1 MATVARYF
9 DLVREMKDAYN
20 HRLRLVENAKKRGIK
35 PTARLFA
42 TTVPTVRKWLRRFE
56 QRGPSGLVT
65 LSRAR
70 HHQAQK
76 TPANREAQFVELRKV
91 LPTFGARRLIREFD
105 LPIGHDALERIWRE
119 HGLIHKRRR
128 KYQRKQDLAHIKAS
142 WALFQQI
149 SADTK
154 DLDDIPRYWPQA
166 RRLHLPVVQYTARDV
181 RSGLLFWA
189 FAQARSASASAVF
202 AARIQQHLDR
212 YGVSLRDLVWQTDNG
227 AEFKGDFPVALGD
240 SQHVRIPPA
249 AHTYQS
255 DVETVHRLEE
265 DEFFDLEDF
274 SSRGEFLAKVH
285 TYQLYF
291 NIARPNSHKE
301 NQSPWQII
309 ERLAPR
315 SPLELC
321 LLPPVFL
328 DYYLNDS
335 GGYDVGRLPY
345 CFLSVGNVLLR
356 HLPGFEGVTIYDS
369 AARRFINSCL
379 RARSSFIC
387 FTDGLFSI
395 SRCTWANSC
404 SSCLLRS
411 ASMQLSASSQV
422 PSSASSNKISK
433 NIRRSCS
440 SRSAAIS
447 VGAIGSSASPAT
459 ISAAKIFSVSSPWY
473 SRVCFS
479 CCASSRLNSSA
490 STSMRISRRSAGFP
504 ALPTSS

>member
-1 MATVARYF
+1 MANAAGYF
-9 DLVREMKDAYN
+9 DLVREMKDPYN
-20 HRLRLVENAKKRGIK
+20 HRLRLVESAQRMGIK

-42 TTVPTVRKWLRRFE
+42 TTVPTVRKWLRRFA
-56 QRGPSGLVT
+56 QHGPCGL
-65 LSRAR
+65 LEHSRAR
-70 HHQAQK
+70 HQQPHKTPPNVQAQ
-76 TPANREAQFVELRKV
+76 VLELRKT
-91 LPTFGARRLIREFD
+91 LPTFGSRRLIREFD
-105 LPIGHDALERIWRE
+105 LRIGHNALDRIWRE
-119 HGLIHKRRR
+119 HGLLKKRRR
-128 KYQRKQDLAHIKAS
+128 KYQRKQDLAHSKAQ

-154 DLDDIPRYWPQA
+154 DLDDIPRYWQQA
-166 RRLHLPVVQYTARDV
+166 QRLHLPVVQYTAREI

-189 FAQARSASASAVF
+189 FAQARSAAASAVF

-227 AEFKGDFPVALGD
+227 GEFKGHFPKALGD

-291 NIARPNSHKE
+291 NLARPNSHKE

-335 GGYDVGRLPY
+335 GGYDV
-345 CFLSVGNVLLR
+345 
-356 HLPGFEGVTIYDS
+356 PGH
-369 AARRFINSCL
+369 
-379 RARSSFIC
+379 
-387 FTDGLFSI
+387 
-395 SRCTWANSC
+395 
-404 SSCLLRS
+404 
-411 ASMQLSASSQV
+411 
-422 PSSASSNKISK
+422 P
-433 NIRRSCS
+433 
-440 SRSAAIS
+440 
-447 VGAIGSSASPAT
+447 
-459 ISAAKIFSVSSPWY
+459 
-473 SRVCFS
+473 
-479 CCASSRLNSSA
+479 
-490 STSMRISRRSAGFP
+490 
-504 ALPTSS
+504 

>member
-1 MATVARYF
+1 MATSARYF
-9 DLVREMKDAYN
+9 DLVCEMKDAYN
-20 HRLRLVENAKKRGIK
+20 HRLRLVESAQRRGIK
-35 PTARLFA
+35 PTAKLFA
-42 TTVPTVRKWLRRFE
+42 TTVPTVRKWLRRF
-56 QRGPSGLVT
+56 QQHGPSGLVA

-76 TPANREAQFVELRKV
+76 TPPTTEAQLVELRKT
-91 LPTFGARRLIREFD
+91 LPTFGSRRLIREFD
-105 LPIGHDALERIWRE
+105 LPISHCALERIWRE
-119 HGLIHKRRR
+119 HGLLEKRRR
-128 KYQRKQDLAHIKAS
+128 KYQRKQDLAHIKAQ

-154 DLDDIPRYWPQA
+154 DLDDIPRYWAQA
-166 RRLHLPVVQYTARDV
+166 RRLHLPVVQYTAREI

-189 FAQARSASASAVF
+189 FAQQRSAAASTVF
-202 AARIQQHLDR
+202 ASRIQRHLDR

-227 AEFKGDFPVALGD
+227 GEFKGDFPAALGD

-291 NIARPNSHKE
+291 NLARPNSHKE
-301 NQSPWQII
+301 NLSPWQII

-345 CFLSVGNVLLR
+345 PPWIFALDA
-356 HLPGFEGVTIYDS
+356 H
-369 AARRFINSCL
+369 
-379 RARSSFIC
+379 
-387 FTDGLFSI
+387 
-395 SRCTWANSC
+395 
-404 SSCLLRS
+404 
-411 ASMQLSASSQV
+411 
-422 PSSASSNKISK
+422 PSS
-433 NIRRSCS
+433 
-440 SRSAAIS
+440 
-447 VGAIGSSASPAT
+447 PP
-459 ISAAKIFSVSSPWY
+459 AAKHLKTY
-473 SRVCFS
+473 R
-479 CCASSRLNSSA
+479 
-490 STSMRISRRSAGFP
+490 AGH
-504 ALPTSS
+504 

>member
-1 MATVARYF
+1 MATSVRYF

-20 HRLRLVENAKKRGIK
+20 HRLRLVESAKQRGIK

-42 TTVPTVRKWLRRFE
+42 TTVPTVRKWLRRH
-56 QRGPSGLVT
+56 QQHGPSGLVA

-70 HHQAQK
+70 YQQSQK
-76 TPANREAQFVELRKV
+76 TPPAIEAQLVELRKT

-105 LPIGHDALERIWRE
+105 LPISHRALDRIWRE
-119 HGLIHKRRR
+119 HGLLKKRRK
-128 KYQRKQDLAHIKAS
+128 KYQRKQDLAHIKAQ

-154 DLDDIPRYWPQA
+154 DLDDIPRYWAQA
-166 RRLHLPVVQYTARDV
+166 QRLHLPVVQYTAREI

-189 FAQARSASASAVF
+189 FAQQRSAAASAVF
-202 AARIQQHLDR
+202 ASRIQRHLDR

-227 AEFKGDFPVALGD
+227 GEFKGDFPAALGD

-274 SSRGEFLAKVH
+274 ASRGDFLAKVH

-291 NIARPNSHKE
+291 NLARPNSHKE

-309 ERLAPR
+309 ERLTPR
-315 SPLELC
+315 SALELC

-345 CFLSVGNVLLR
+345 TLDTMSTLNYPCSPGTCPPGRLAALLSK
-356 HLPGFEGVTIYDS
+356 
-369 AARRFINSCL
+369 
-379 RARSSFIC
+379 
-387 FTDGLFSI
+387 
-395 SRCTWANSC
+395 W
-404 SSCLLRS
+404 
-411 ASMQLSASSQV
+411 
-422 PSSASSNKISK
+422 
-433 NIRRSCS
+433 
-440 SRSAAIS
+440 
-447 VGAIGSSASPAT
+447 
-459 ISAAKIFSVSSPWY
+459 
-473 SRVCFS
+473 
-479 CCASSRLNSSA
+479 
-490 STSMRISRRSAGFP
+490 
-504 ALPTSS
+504 